1 MGDTNIFT
9 LSVLHKHGRVLFDVG
24 EVSEQNHT
32 ERADWPTSPHV
43 DWVEDIDEGSI
54 WVVDRMIIFFA

>member
-32 ERADWPTSPHV
+32 ERAD
-43 DWVEDIDEGSI
+43 
-54 WVVDRMIIFFA
+54 